1 MKFTH
6 DSTSIQANQPSLI
19 EKLLWMFTII
29 LMDFGSKFSA
39 IHVGGWS
46 PIYQN
51 PDSFYILSKEKE
63 RTFLKFKNLP
73 WTPWFLFCMI
83 FAVSLFGTSQL
94 FSLFFLDVSAT
105 CHLGIQT
112 LPCRLPLVAP
122 NRILNIFIEPIITLY
137 AELNSHV
144 NYMEDLF
151 S

>member
-1 MKFTH
+1 MISILHDIRGIPSWNLTTFFT
-6 DSTSIQANQPSLI
+6 
-19 EKLLWMFTII
+19 
-29 LMDFGSKFSA
+29 
-39 IHVGGWS
+39 
-46 PIYQN
+46 
-51 PDSFYILSKEKE
+51 
-63 RTFLKFKNLP
+63 
-73 WTPWFLFCMI
+73 
-83 FAVSLFGTSQL
+83 
-94 FSLFFLDVSAT
+94 FFLDVSAT